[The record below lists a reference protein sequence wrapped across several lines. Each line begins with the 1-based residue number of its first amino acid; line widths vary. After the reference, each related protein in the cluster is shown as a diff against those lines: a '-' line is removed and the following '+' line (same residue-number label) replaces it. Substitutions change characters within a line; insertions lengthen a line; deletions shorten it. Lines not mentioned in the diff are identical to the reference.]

1 LSRKALRVFRTMGLI
16 LFMAGLGC
24 AQTRTLTILHTND
37 THSVMLPLSQQGI
50 PRMKSRLSID
60 R

>member
-1 LSRKALRVFRTMGLI
+1 MGLI